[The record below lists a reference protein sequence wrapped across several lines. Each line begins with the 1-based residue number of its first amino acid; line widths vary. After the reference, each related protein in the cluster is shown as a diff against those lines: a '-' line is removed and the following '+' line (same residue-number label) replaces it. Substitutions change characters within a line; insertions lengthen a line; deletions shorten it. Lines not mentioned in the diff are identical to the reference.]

1 MCARNTQKAST
12 TSRSIKPAD
21 ICIKFIVPEHSK
33 RCQGKRERATNHL
46 CRPCQ
51 IRWTRT
57 RSLFLFIVVFLSSLH
72 TFLEYSQSGTNE
84 IASKVKLHPC
94 TLLMENNF
102 HDCTKAHKLALIA
115 TYKRNCGH
123 CMSLRPIFDKAAH
136 ALRIPLFGI
145 DMRSQNVLMD
155 KLGIDEVPTLLIYR
169 NGKAPVVYGGVQN
182 AKAIVD
188 YVKILAKG
196 AAVKLPSES
205 EIYSQAKYTQQ
216 NLPNRIS
223 SLKCH

>member
-1 MCARNTQKAST
+1 MCTYVPKAST
-12 TSRSIKPAD
+12 TREASSLPIYAS
-21 ICIKFIVPEHSK
+21 KFIGTLSTRRDAKE
-33 RCQGKRERATNHL
+33 REKEL
-46 CRPCQ
+46 Q
-51 IRWTRT
+51 IR
-57 RSLFLFIVVFLSSLH
+57 SVPSVSDSMDEDPQFISVYCSYPVVVTHL
-72 TFLEYSQSGTNE
+72 LEYSKHYTNE
-84 IASKVKLHPC
+84 IDSKVKLHPC
-94 TLLMENNF
+94 ALLSENNF
-102 HDCTKAHKLALIA
+102 DDCTKSHKFALVA
-115 TYKRNCGH
+115 TYKKNCGH

-155 KLGIDEVPTLLIYR
+155 KLGIDKVPTLLIYR

-205 EIYSQAKYTQQ
+205 
-216 NLPNRIS
+216 
-223 SLKCH
+223 